1 MLESKKVRNPG
12 GERGRNKNILLKF
25 SFQLLIRIADDV
37 ENRMPKIY
45 IRNKPEVFEEKF
57 K

>member
-12 GERGRNKNILLKF
+12 GERGRNKNILPKF

-37 ENRMPKIY
+37 ENSMPKIY

>member
-12 GERGRNKNILLKF
+12 GERGRNKNFLLKF

-37 ENRMPKIY
+37 ENRMPKIH
-45 IRNKPEVFEEKF
+45 IRNKPEVFKKEF

>member
-1 MLESKKVRNPG
+1 MLVGVKEGSEPRR
-12 GERGRNKNILLKF
+12 ERGRNKNFLLKF

-37 ENRMPKIY
+37 ENRMPKIH
-45 IRNKPEVFEEKF
+45 IRNKPEVFK